1 MNKKS
6 TRYCRRQNG
15 FALIAIIG
23 FGAIALAVLF
33 AMFPQIINA
42 MRSEG
47 GARSMSEL
55 RTAASTG
62 IDYAIQQL
70 NDNAMLP
77 AGSISPIDLTLSTVP
92 SKYLPNFSDG
102 QVKVRIKQID
112 SSNFGDYSSI
122 FSPRLDTN
130 NYTATNNWRVVE
142 STATRGGISRSI
154 RVFLEPRYERPGDE
168 HDQPDGTSFF
178 KSALAANSKFNFDS
192 TQGGTLEIGSPSTS
206 TTKPILQSNGDSVLG
221 SSLTLLGGLKI
232 TSETSPTISI
242 GSHINGQV
250 VADSNTDLNSLGF
263 KANGV
268 ATDTVVPPGGT
279 PPFDQ
284 SATTIDAVT
293 SAPTPSSGTTSP
305 LPKPSDFASI
315 ESGSYTS
322 TSVDFASPGN
332 TATIGGPVK
341 IYIQDGS
348 TAQVTNPEIAAS
360 IKASALVNNPT
371 EGLDGT
377 AAAQNFQIWYSG
389 SRPINI
395 DLGENGTF
403 KGLIY
408 APNAP
413 ITVTGRG
420 ILKGALVGND
430 VTVTP
435 SGATKFVID
444 TNLQDANNSQT
455 KASGLTYL
463 TSASTNQIL
472 IHGYKAVTWQE
483 IRGDLAH

>member
-1 MNKKS
+1 MV
-6 TRYCRRQNG
+6 RV
-15 FALIAIIG
+15 IA
-23 FGAIALAVLF
+23 
-33 AMFPQIINA
+33 
-42 MRSEG
+42 
-47 GARSMSEL
+47 
-55 RTAASTG
+55 
-62 IDYAIQQL
+62 
-70 NDNAMLP
+70 
-77 AGSISPIDLTLSTVP
+77 
-92 SKYLPNFSDG
+92 
-102 QVKVRIKQID
+102 D
-112 SSNFGDYSSI
+112 SS
-122 FSPRLDTN
+122 
-130 NYTATNNWRVVE
+130 
-142 STATRGGISRSI
+142 
-154 RVFLEPRYERPGDE
+154 
-168 HDQPDGTSFF
+168 
-178 KSALAANSKFNFDS
+178 
-192 TQGGTLEIGSPSTS
+192 
-206 TTKPILQSNGDSVLG
+206 
-221 SSLTLLGGLKI
+221 
-232 TSETSPTISI
+232 
-242 GSHINGQV
+242 
-250 VADSNTDLNSLGF
+250 TDLNSLGF

-279 PPFDQ
+279 NPFDQ